1 MTRPD
6 DDAQARVPDLYLER
20 YRLGELPED
29 ERNRVER
36 LLELDPELRGRL
48 DALQGSDAEV
58 ARRYPAPL
66 MDERIRARARA
77 TGISRSETAP
87 PRPARRVGWLVPA
100 LAAAAALV
108 LAVGVG
114 VLDIAAP
121 GPDDG
126 ILIKGG
132 DAELVVFRKTAA
144 GTERLEPGAAATPG
158 DLIRV
163 GYRAAGRSYGVIVS
177 TDGNGNVTQH
187 LPRSG
192 GRAASLET
200 GGTVLLDF
208 SYELDDAPRWER
220 FYLVTGSEGFDLE
233 PVRQAARRVATAGS
247 EAAPPPLPLGPGLE
261 QSVFSL
267 AKESVR

>member
-1 MTRPD
+1 MTRPG

-20 YRLGELPED
+20 YRLGELPEG
-29 ERNRVER
+29 ERNRIER

-48 DALQGSDAEV
+48 EALQAADAEV
-58 ARRYPAPL
+58 ARRYPASL

-77 TGISRSETAP
+77 TGTSRSETV
-87 PRPARRVGWLVPA
+87 PARRGARWLMPA

-114 VLDIAAP
+114 VLDVAAP

-132 DAELVVFRKTAA
+132 DAELVVFRKTAV

-192 GRAASLET
+192 GRATSLET

-247 EAAPPPLPLGPGLE
+247 ETAPPPLPLGPGLE

-267 AKESVR
+267 AKESVK